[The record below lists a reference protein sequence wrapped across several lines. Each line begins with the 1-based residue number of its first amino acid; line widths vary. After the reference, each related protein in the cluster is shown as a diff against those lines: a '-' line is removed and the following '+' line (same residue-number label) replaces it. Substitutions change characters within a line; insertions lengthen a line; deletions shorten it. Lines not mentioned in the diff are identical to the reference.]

1 MNEALA
7 TIKEDGTM
15 AELYQKY
22 FGSEPPAE
30 VLEGTNELLTDD

>member
-1 MNEALA
+1 MNGALA

-22 FGSEPPAE
+22 FQADPPAS
-30 VLEGTNELLTDD
+30 VLNGTTTPAG